1 MESSVARA
9 RLLTML
15 RERSFS
21 RRKVILASG
30 RESDFFI
37 DCKQTVLLAEGHVLI
52 GQLMY
57 EALAAF
63 GPAAAVA
70 GVELGGCSLV
80 SAVAMHSFQVG
91 CPVDALYVRKAAKDH
106 GSKRLIEGSDHLAKG
121 TRVIVLEDTATTG
134 GSAIKAVNTLREG
147 GFEVIGVLAICDRLE
162 GAAEAMAEARLPFR
176 ALYTRHDFIA
186 PGT

>member
-1 MESSVARA
+1 MDSVVARD
-9 RLLTML
+9 RLLALL

-21 RRKVILASG
+21 RRRVVLASG

-37 DCKQTVLLAEGHVLI
+37 DCKQAVLLAEGHVLI
-52 GQLMY
+52 GQLMF
-57 EALAAF
+57 EALASF

-106 GSKRLIEGSDHLAKG
+106 GSKRLVEGSDHMAKG
-121 TRVIVLEDTATTG
+121 TKVIVLEDTATTG
-134 GSAIKAVNTLREG
+134 GSALKAVGVLRDA
-147 GFEVIGVLAICDRLE
+147 GFEVLGVLAICDRLE
-162 GAAEAMAEARLPFR
+162 GAADAMSAAQLPFR
-176 ALYTRHDFIA
+176 ALYTRHDFIPA
-186 PGT
+186 GT

>member
-1 MESSVARA
+1 MDTGVARD
-9 RLLTML
+9 RLLALL

-21 RRKVILASG
+21 RRRVVLASG

-37 DCKQTVLLAEGHVLI
+37 DCKQAVLLAEGHVLV

-57 EALAAF
+57 EALASF

-91 CPVDALYVRKAAKDH
+91 CPVDALYVRKAPKDH
-106 GSKRLIEGSDHLAKG
+106 GSKRLVEGSDHLPKG
-121 TRVIVLEDTATTG
+121 TKVIVLEDTATTG
-134 GSAIKAVNTLREG
+134 GSALKAVGMLRDA
-147 GFEVIGVLAICDRLE
+147 GFDVLGVLAVCDRLE
-162 GAAEAMAEARLPFR
+162 GAAEAMRDAGLAFH
-176 ALYTRHDFIA
+176 ALYTRRDFI
-186 PGT
+186 PEGT